1 MNKLRKHQLT
11 EILIFAFFWLY
22 FSLLYVLLE
31 KALLGAL
38 DTYPVTGSPYSFRIN
53 LITVVIFS
61 LFTGL
66 AIGFFETFYLK
77 SLFDRRSFSS
87 KLVFKS
93 LFYISSLMI
102 FIFIT
107 SLYGNSRGTG
117 LSMFHPDT
125 VARASSFIDSFSFW
139 ILLLY
144 IATMVFLSLFTV
156 QVRDNL
162 GPEVF
167 YNFLFGKYHQ
177 PKEEKRVFMFVD
189 MKSSTRIAE
198 SLGHVSYFKLL
209 NDYYADMTKAIVRS
223 GGEIYQYVGDE
234 VVISWDLNSAFD
246 NFNCIECFFEAKK
259 IFEERKEYY
268 VKAYGLS
275 PGFKAGMHWGEVTT
289 GEIGSIK
296 KDIIF
301 TGDVLNTCAR
311 IQSLCNSLASD
322 NLMSEALLNQL
333 AINDLYKVSFK
344 GEMELRGK
352 SDKVKL
358 YSIQKTHTS
367 VNA

>member
-1 MNKLRKHQLT
+1 M
-11 EILIFAFFWLY
+11 IFAFFWLY

-31 KALLGAL
+31 KALLGNL
-38 DTYPVTGSPYSFRIN
+38 DTYPVTGAPYSFRIN

-66 AIGFFETFYLK
+66 TIGFFETYYLK
-77 SLFDRRSFSS
+77 RLFDRRSFSS
-87 KLVFKS
+87 KLIFKS

-117 LSMFHPDT
+117 LNMFHPDSFT
-125 VARASSFIDSFSFW
+125 RASSFLDTFSFW

-144 IATMVFLSLFTV
+144 ISSMVFLSLFIV

-189 MKSSTRIAE
+189 MKSSTKIAE
-198 SLGHVSYFKLL
+198 RLGHVSYFKLL
-209 NDYYADMTKAIVRS
+209 NDYYADMTKAIVSS

-234 VVISWDLNSAFD
+234 VVISWDLESAFSD
-246 NFNCIECFFEAKK
+246 FNCIECFFKAKD
-259 IFEERKEYY
+259 IFEDRKDYY
-268 VKAYGLS
+268 IKAYGLS
-275 PGFKAGMHWGEVTT
+275 PSFKAGIHWGAVTT
-289 GEIGSIK
+289 GEIGLIK

-301 TGDVLNTCAR
+301 TGDVLNTSAR
-311 IQSLCNSLASD
+311 IQSLCNSLGSD
-322 NLMSEALLNQL
+322 NLMSEALLSQL
-333 AINDLYKVSFK
+333 AINDQYKVSFE

-352 SDKVKL
+352 TDRVKL
-358 YSIQKTHTS
+358 YSLQKAYTPA
-367 VNA
+367 NE